1 MVTNNQIFNPIPK
14 NKTMDH
20 TLVTTSIALE
30 GYKVTKQLGLV
41 RGVTVRSRSA
51 LGNIA
56 GGFQSLFGGRLS
68 IYVELCENT
77 REEAYQLMIQHAQV
91 MGANAVINMRY
102 DANEIMQGVT
112 EVLAYGTAVI
122 VEPA

>member
-1 MVTNNQIFNPIPK
+1 
-14 NKTMDH
+14 MDH
-20 TLVTTSIALE
+20 ALVTTSISLE

-77 REEAYQLMIQHAQV
+77 REEAYQLMVQHAQV
-91 MGANAVINMRY
+91 MGANAIINMRY
-102 DANEIMQGVT
+102 DANEIMQGIT
-112 EVLAYGTAVI
+112 EVLAYGTAVV